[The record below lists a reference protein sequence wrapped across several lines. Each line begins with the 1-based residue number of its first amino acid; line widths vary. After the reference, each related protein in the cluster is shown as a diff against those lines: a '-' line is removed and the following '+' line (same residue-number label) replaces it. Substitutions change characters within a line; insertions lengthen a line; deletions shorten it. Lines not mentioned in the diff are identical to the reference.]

1 VKDFPFLHSNLLCVK
16 GGISGMSEEK
26 KRKEVEFWEKVQA
39 LWHDWKVTISMV
51 WFFFLA
57 TIGLIVIAVSYWVSG
72 EWNGSN
78 FSGEVDAAMINSLVA
93 IFVTV
98 PITLLTGAGTI
109 LVTAYFNLQTQKIA
123 VQAQRSQLRDKIL
136 EKRLEIYQEIHT
148 VIINIWEK
156 LRNIV
161 YGYSND
167 DYNPRLIIN
176 KLNGIRDHKRWYI
189 SRDVDKHIS
198 NVYTISRI
206 LEIAIRNN
214 APEEELKNLF
224 RDFVSK
230 LDNLFHSINK
240 ELDFEMIERDWKYL
254 QQYRIDEE

>member
-1 VKDFPFLHSNLLCVK
+1 M
-16 GGISGMSEEK
+16 SGEK

-57 TIGLIVIAVSYWVSG
+57 TIGLIVFAVSYWVSG

-123 VQAQRSQLRDKIL
+123 VQAQRSALRDKIL
-136 EKRLEIYQEIHT
+136 EKRFEIYPEIEDKVYNIINLSTKGIKKLTNEKDLIRDKVEKLINDLNNYCKNHGPFISRSMKKQVAEFIRKMKYICSTKLSDKNIYDGNHANIIYQECFDHIF
-148 VIINIWEK
+148 NM
-156 LRNIV
+156 
-161 YGYSND
+161 SNT
-167 DYNPRLIIN
+167 
-176 KLNGIRDHKRWYI
+176 IR
-189 SRDVDKHIS
+189 S
-198 NVYTISRI
+198 
-206 LEIAIRNN
+206 
-214 APEEELKNLF
+214 
-224 RDFVSK
+224 
-230 LDNLFHSINK
+230 
-240 ELDFEMIERDWKYL
+240 ELDTDTIEKDWEFL